1 MVMVRKN
8 ERGFTLIE
16 MLIVLGI
23 IGLLMTIVIPDMF
36 KTRETSNREA
46 CTASLRGIQSSLE
59 LYYTH
64 YKYYPDNL
72 QALITEGYVSE
83 GSDKDPWSNVYN
95 YQPKKKVVLQ

>member
-1 MVMVRKN
+1 
-8 ERGFTLIE
+8 
-16 MLIVLGI
+16 
-23 IGLLMTIVIPDMF
+23 MTIVIPDMF

-46 CTASLRGIQSSLE
+46 CTASLVW
-59 LYYTH
+59 YTVKSGTLLHH

-95 YQPKKKVVLQ
+95 YQPKRRWFYNSK

>member
-36 KTRETSNREA
+36 KTRETSNRYLKLG
-46 CTASLRGIQSSLE
+46 TASLRGIQSSLGT
-59 LYYTH
+59 LLH
-64 YKYYPDNL
+64 SL
-72 QALITEGYVSE
+72 QILSR
-83 GSDKDPWSNVYN
+83 
-95 YQPKKKVVLQ
+95 